1 VIARAQ
7 PVQLSLLIVLAV
19 SYLLFS
25 KSCYIKMFITS
36 TVNAMSASGNDV
48 PVVVLTYEEES
59 CLVKLPFS
67 YEARLFPTQT
77 FFVGKSNLITTFF
90 IGLEKLDHACFWY

>member
-1 VIARAQ
+1 
-7 PVQLSLLIVLAV
+7 
-19 SYLLFS
+19 
-25 KSCYIKMFITS
+25 MFITS

-77 FFVGKSNLITTFF
+77 SFVGKSNLITTFF